1 MSVCLEYTVCTVP
14 VQTALKEL
22 YRCTQSVCIS
32 QPGEAEDF
40 SSIPRLVKCWNSL
53 GHWVSLSLLRVN
65 DFVQRESDFNPE
77 SVKAKHLWQMLWHL
91 QCVMDILYDYLCDSS
106 SVLFTLPSCRS
117 FETPAPSLNAINEC
131 NYIHKLIF
139 QSDFGFLSSNF
150 QPINNRYVVVE
161 SWVVLVYFCSSHTH
175 LIFNAWTCRCLMY
188 DRLFNFAFVL
198 HIQGVVWI

>member
-1 MSVCLEYTVCTVP
+1 MSMLNFKIFSRTPGNISLCNVHVQPVCCSCCRVGIGRSGPGQYIFSVYQDIMLSVFWRCHHTLTTQRHDLVKPSPQSTWNSERGKIGRNIGCYFIKCAKDTSEYVCIIFILFVSVCLEYTVCTVP

-77 SVKAKHLWQMLWHL
+77 SVKAKHL
-91 QCVMDILYDYLCDSS
+91 
-106 SVLFTLPSCRS
+106 
-117 FETPAPSLNAINEC
+117 
-131 NYIHKLIF
+131 
-139 QSDFGFLSSNF
+139 
-150 QPINNRYVVVE
+150 
-161 SWVVLVYFCSSHTH
+161 
-175 LIFNAWTCRCLMY
+175 
-188 DRLFNFAFVL
+188 
-198 HIQGVVWI
+198 